1 MANAFPVLALDL
13 STNTGWALIDP
24 AEPTKLKGYGN
35 FVSKETESLYPFSYL
50 YRAQVVSQ
58 QLGFLLSGFLN
69 DSLFKIENLTVVIEE
84 VNMSRARHSQKQL
97 DFIHYAV
104 LEMLKYYD
112 KCRVVYVDTSQWRKA
127 CGITLTKE
135 QRKLNQTL
143 AKASRESARK
153 GVKLDKKA
161 LGIKGK
167 ITKKHLAVNR
177 ANEIFGTKFVVKDN
191 DIAEAALLGYAWILG
206 VPVST
211 P

>member
-35 FVSKETESLYPFSYL
+35 FVSKETGQPYPFSFIDRAKVIAYKLAEYL
-50 YRAQVVSQ
+50 ESQV
-58 QLGFLLSGFLN
+58 LSELV
-69 DSLFKIENLTVVIEE
+69 VVIEE

-104 LEMLKYYD
+104 LEVLA
-112 KCRVVYVDTSQWRKA
+112 RNGVHTVYVDTSQWRKR

-143 AKASRESARK
+143 AKASRESTKK

-167 ITKKHLAVNR
+167 ITKKHLAVNK